1 MAKTTT
7 NKAPAAKKAPAKKAA
22 PKATKA
28 VAKYDS
34 QDNKAY
40 KFFLIPLLMI
50 IVMLSI
56 IIAIL
61 LVCKK

>member
-7 NKAPAAKKAPAKKAA
+7 KKAPAKKAPAKKAA

-28 VAKYDS
+28 AVKYDS
-34 QDNKAY
+34 SDNKAY
-40 KFFLIPLLMI
+40 KFFFIPLLMI

-56 IIAIL
+56 LIAVL